1 MPTGDAAKLERW
13 ARCLAVALSAAFVL
27 LFLAVALQR
36 LHYPFEVDRVE
47 SAMMTSVWRLRHG
60 YPLYCAPSLT
70 WAPLLYAP
78 LFFYLSAAL
87 TKVMGIG
94 YAALRAVSILST
106 LGSFT
111 IIFLMVWKE
120 TRRFAACAVA
130 VGLFASLY
138 AFVLAWFD
146 VGRVDSLSVFLFLLA
161 IFTTRRGHPLL
172 AALAWLLAFHAKQT
186 FLPLGLAVFL
196 VHWQQPRRLATG
208 MIAFAALAGVS
219 VLWLNHLTQ
228 HWYAWFAFGTSGS
241 LGWAP
246 REAALFVPADLL
258 TPLPIAVLV
267 IVAAAVLTPLRWR
280 ERDGSFFAIVT
291 ALLGAAVWFVRA
303 HGGANINATLPLYA
317 WIAVLLGVSV
327 HRLLERLEYV
337 ARFEATSFWHPAL
350 WPTADLASWRRLAP
364 AMLWLALCF
373 QLLAHAYR
381 PGQIIPPTGSIA
393 VRQQL
398 LATVRAT
405 PGDVWLLNHSYDGIL
420 AGKPM
425 HAEMD
430 ALDAVLG
437 RHYAPAAAEFNSLIG
452 SQHFSAIL
460 LDRGPGAYGPPGI
473 FTTPPF
479 TTAYPLLAIVPGA
492 EYGIEKDQPQ
502 FALLPCSALHA
513 TQPTGLL
520 NLHAEMAIQSA
531 CAPWPRGDD
540 CSTRK
545 RYGDGGNNCRV
556 VWQ

>member
-1 MPTGDAAKLERW
+1 MAVMPTGDAAKLERW
-13 ARCLAVALSAAFVL
+13 ARWLALALSAGFVL
-27 LFLAVALQR
+27 LFLAVSLQR

-120 TRRFAACAVA
+120 TRRFAACVVA

-161 IFTTRRGHPLL
+161 LFTTRRGHPLL
-172 AALAWLLAFHAKQT
+172 AALTWLLAFHAKQT

-196 VHWQQPRRLATG
+196 VHWQQPRRMATG

-219 VLWLNHLTQ
+219 VLWLNHFTQ
-228 HWYAWFAFGTSGS
+228 HWYTFYAFGTSGT

-267 IVAAAVLTPLRWR
+267 IVAAAVFTPLRWR
-280 ERDGSFFAIVT
+280 ERDGSFFAIVS
-291 ALLGAAVWFVRA
+291 ALLVAAVWFVRA

-327 HRLLERLEYV
+327 HRLLERWEGVALWETAARSETV
-337 ARFEATSFWHPAL
+337 ARGEANHSS
-350 WPTADLASWRRLAP
+350 PTADAVQWRRLAP

-381 PGQIIPPTGSIA
+381 PGQILPPTGSIA
-393 VRQQL
+393 VRQQF

-437 RHYAPAAAEFNSLIG
+437 RHYAPATAEFNTLIG

-479 TTAYPLLAIVPGA
+479 TTTYPLLAIVPGA

-520 NLHAEMAIQSA
+520 NLPSEMAIQAA
-531 CAPWPRGDD
+531 CAP
-540 CSTRK
+540 
-545 RYGDGGNNCRV
+545 
-556 VWQ
+556 